1 MTRYKVEYED
11 GSYDIIKCPECNSD
25 DLNHDQEHRL
35 NMICTPCK
43 VRFEINE
50 TDKKVILVT
59 AERDNEP
66 PAIVSGEK
74 AKAQREYEETAR
86 RMRKETK

>member
-1 MTRYKVEYED
+1 MTRYRVEYED
-11 GSYDIIKCPECNSD
+11 GSYDIIKCPECDSD

>member
-1 MTRYKVEYED
+1 MTRYRVEYED
-11 GSYDIIKCPECNSD
+11 GSYDIIKCPECDSD

-50 TDKKVILVT
+50 TDKKVLLVT

>member
-11 GSYDIIKCPECNSD
+11 GSYDIIKCPECDSD